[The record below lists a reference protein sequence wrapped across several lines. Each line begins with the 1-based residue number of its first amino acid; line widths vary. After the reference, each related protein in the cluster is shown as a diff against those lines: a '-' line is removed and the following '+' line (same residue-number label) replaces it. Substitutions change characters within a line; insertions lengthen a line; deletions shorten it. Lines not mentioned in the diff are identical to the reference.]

1 MERSA
6 VSLGPTA
13 LAARD
18 RLLDGLAAGRPG
30 PGERLGAERE
40 LAERLGVSRST
51 IRAALADLERSGVV
65 RRSRGRGG
73 GIFVA
78 ERKIERDLT
87 SLAGLPAYLRRQG
100 FQSDARVLS
109 TATVE
114 ADGETAAA
122 LGLSEPAL
130 VLEVV
135 RVRLADGDPISLER
149 ALFPADRF
157 PDLLDRS
164 LGGSLYE
171 LLETHY
177 GLVPGEAE
185 ERIEVVAAGT
195 AEAQAARAAPRRTA
209 ACGGT
214 DRVGRGRPRV
224 RALARP
230 VPRRPRPHRRAR
242 PGGACRGDAGR
253 RRHPRPR
260 GRDLS
265 RGRTRDHARRA
276 DAPALGRDARAGA
289 RGRTRGRRRRR
300 DRRLRRRPD
309 RARLDRGGP
318 PRARLRRDLPARG
331 ADRRPRR
338 ATGRCAGRRGPRLRA
353 ARLGLGLRDPRA
365 SGCSRARSSRSRSCG
380 SSTSRRAT
388 GRRSPPA

>member
-78 ERKIERDLT
+78 ERKIERDLS

-122 LGLSEPAL
+122 LGLSDPAF

-157 PDLLDRS
+157 PGLLDRS
-164 LGGSLYE
+164 LAGSLYE
-171 LLETHY
+171 LLTTHY

-195 AEAQAARAAPRRTA
+195 AEARLLGLRRGAPLLAVARTAWDADGRAFERSHDLFRADRARIVVRARAAPA
-209 ACGGT
+209 AATLVGAAIHAHEGGT
-214 DRVGRGRPRV
+214 
-224 RALARP
+224 
-230 VPRRPRPHRRAR
+230 
-242 PGGACRGDAGR
+242 
-253 RRHPRPR
+253 
-260 GRDLS
+260 
-265 RGRTRDHARRA
+265 
-276 DAPALGRDARAGA
+276 
-289 RGRTRGRRRRR
+289 
-300 DRRLRRRPD
+300 
-309 RARLDRGGP
+309 
-318 PRARLRRDLPARG
+318 
-331 ADRRPRR
+331 
-338 ATGRCAGRRGPRLRA
+338 
-353 ARLGLGLRDPRA
+353 
-365 SGCSRARSSRSRSCG
+365 
-380 SSTSRRAT
+380 
-388 GRRSPPA
+388 